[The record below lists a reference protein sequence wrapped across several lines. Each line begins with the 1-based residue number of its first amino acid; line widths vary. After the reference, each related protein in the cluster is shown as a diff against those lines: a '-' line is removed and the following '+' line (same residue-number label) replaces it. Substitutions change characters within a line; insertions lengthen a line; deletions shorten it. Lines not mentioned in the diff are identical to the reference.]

1 MSDFLSI
8 FNNNLD
14 DLFFN
19 RPMKLNDMN
28 PIKFIKTE
36 SGYTAIVNTLGI
48 NEEDINVSIE
58 GNLLVVSGETNDEEL
73 KSNYTQH
80 FKLRIDESVLS
91 SIKSIRYGSKNGV
104 TKIYLDIEKKES
116 KIKIEK
122 I

>member
-8 FNNNLD
+8 FNDLD
-14 DLFFN
+14 YLVFN

-28 PIKFIKTE
+28 PIKFVKTE

-48 NEEDINVSIE
+48 EEDDISVSIE
-58 GNLLVVSGETNDEEL
+58 GSLLVVDGETKDEEL
-73 KSNYTQH
+73 GSNYSQH
-80 FKLRIDESVLS
+80 FKLKINESVLS
-91 SIKSIRYGSKNGV
+91 NITGIRYCSKNGV
-104 TKIYLDIEKKES
+104 TKIYLDIEQKEN